1 MAPQSAGEW
10 GSGVV
15 FSIAIVGAGP
25 TPSGCGC
32 AGSRDVGFLVGLC
45 LSTTPANAACA
56 PDPASSGDTVTCS
69 GNTPGGFQAGVSN
82 LTVNVLSGATVS
94 DGVIGVAISVLDF
107 STVNNSG
114 TVTAGTFDVGI
125 IASSDDNT
133 VNNLAGGTITVG
145 SNAAGISAQGNPP
158 SSTMLARSTSVPSA
172 PESTCPATTR

>member
-1 MAPQSAGEW
+1 MAA
-10 GSGVV
+10 
-15 FSIAIVGAGP
+15 
-25 TPSGCGC
+25 
-32 AGSRDVGFLVGLC
+32 FLVGLC

-69 GNTPGGFQAGVSN
+69 GNTPNGFQAGFGVSN

-94 DGVIGVAISVLDF
+94 DGGSGVAIGVLDF
-107 STVNNSG
+107 S
-114 TVTAGTFDVGI
+114 
-125 IASSDDNT
+125 T